1 MHLLLLPLGILAFL
15 IFLLCAGAFGLFCAL
30 LVISSVGWVF
40 GKLTG
45 RGRRKREAGTTPA
58 PATAESPVAA
68 TGRRFFFRRQ

>member
-15 IFLLCAGAFGLFCAL
+15 VFLLFVGAFGLFCAL
-30 LVISSVGWVF
+30 VVIGSVGWVF

-45 RGRRKREAGTTPA
+45 RGRRRRATGTA
-58 PATAESPVAA
+58 PVAAESPVAA